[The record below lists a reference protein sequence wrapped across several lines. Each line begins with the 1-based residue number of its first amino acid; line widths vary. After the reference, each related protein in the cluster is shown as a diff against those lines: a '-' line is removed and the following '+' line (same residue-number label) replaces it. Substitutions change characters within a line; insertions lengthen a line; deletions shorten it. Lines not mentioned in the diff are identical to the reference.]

1 MIAMALSW
9 KDFWTR
15 HGYPALY
22 VPQLLGYARIALA
35 LHAFAV
41 AMVRPSQ
48 TVSLYAL
55 SFVCDELDGR
65 FARMLGQSTQFG
77 ALLDMVTDRVATT
90 GLAAIVY
97 ARAVAVLDADTV
109 CPVALVLFSLV
120 ALDIFSHWMH
130 MTSVHAGHGIKT
142 SHKETRSSQPVGS
155 RALAHRLPL
164 TALRS
169 PLTAA
174 AHRLLLDLLL
184 VQWLIRQYYSKRM
197 LMGACCVS
205 VEVLLLSLYALSFN
219 PTDAVLQGVIAASLP
234 GFVLKQVANVLQL
247 VEAAKALLAMD
258 ARSPAK
264 SPSRSRSR
272 SKSSGRSR
280 R

>member
-1 MIAMALSW
+1 VSPFRAETCWPGFVRKPSGPAFSACVELPPALLQVSVLFDGEAAAAGSRADELIVPLRSFVRRNIAIFELMIAMALSW

-155 RALAHRLPL
+155 RALAHRHPL
-164 TALRS
+164 SAIRS
-169 PLTAA
+169 PPAA
-174 AHRLLLDLLL
+174 RRSPPPPRFA
-184 VQWLIRQYYSKRM
+184 
-197 LMGACCVS
+197 ACS
-205 VEVLLLSLYALSFN
+205 VVD
-219 PTDAVLQGVIAASLP
+219 PAVL
-234 GFVLKQVANVLQL
+234 
-247 VEAAKALLAMD
+247 
-258 ARSPAK
+258 
-264 SPSRSRSR
+264 
-272 SKSSGRSR
+272 
-280 R
+280 

>member
-1 MIAMALSW
+1 VPLRSFVQKYLMIAMALSW

-155 RALAHRLPL
+155 RALAHR
-164 TALRS
+164 S
-169 PLTAA
+169 PLA
-174 AHRLLLDLLL
+174 AHR
-184 VQWLIRQYYSKRM
+184 RRSPPPPRF
-197 LMGACCVS
+197 AARS
-205 VEVLLLSLYALSFN
+205 VVD
-219 PTDAVLQGVIAASLP
+219 PAVL
-234 GFVLKQVANVLQL
+234 
-247 VEAAKALLAMD
+247 
-258 ARSPAK
+258 
-264 SPSRSRSR
+264 
-272 SKSSGRSR
+272 
-280 R
+280 